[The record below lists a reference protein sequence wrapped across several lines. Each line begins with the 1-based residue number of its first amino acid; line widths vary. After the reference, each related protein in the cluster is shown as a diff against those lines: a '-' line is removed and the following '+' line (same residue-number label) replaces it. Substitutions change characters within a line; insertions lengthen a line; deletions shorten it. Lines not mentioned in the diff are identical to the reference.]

1 MPKAKVKLLDQVEK
15 QRKVLSA
22 NEESYIMIESL
33 FDDFD
38 LSYNMSR
45 KEFESVAAPVLNEI
59 KKGIKKIRERM
70 PSNYRPHSL

>member
-1 MPKAKVKLLDQVEK
+1 
-15 QRKVLSA
+15 
-22 NEESYIMIESL
+22 MIESL

>member
-38 LSYNMSR
+38 LSYNMNR
-45 KEFESVAAPVLNEI
+45 KEF
-59 KKGIKKIRERM
+59 
-70 PSNYRPHSL
+70 